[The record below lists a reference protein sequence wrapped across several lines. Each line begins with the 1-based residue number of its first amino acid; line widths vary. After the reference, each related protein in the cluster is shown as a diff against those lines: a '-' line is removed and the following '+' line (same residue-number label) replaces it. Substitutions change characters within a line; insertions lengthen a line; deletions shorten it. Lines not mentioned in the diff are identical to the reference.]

1 MVIPMTKPGQT
12 PTSFLRFPCLIL
24 LTLVLVTPGR
34 SQSFKP
40 FPDDTT
46 GFASAFSTFMF
57 LSHLNDE
64 QKQEVTRFIGMVSS
78 DSATVT
84 AEKRTRILYTLNRLK
99 SRRAKQ
105 TPYFL
110 DYIGTVLYLTD
121 KNTDDSYFDNWDK
134 GLVSFLDNQ
143 NTQLRYI
150 RKYLSGVLNF
160 LKFYDLANNQAVT
173 WSVKPTTYQFQFQNG
188 FFIRVGKTTLTCYA
202 QGDSI
207 MIHETSG
214 KYDPYNSIWYGESGK
229 VTWERAGYPRDSV
242 FARLPAYKIV
252 LSRNGYHVDSVSF
265 VNRVYF
271 SKPILGTL
279 DDKATHFSA
288 SSKAT
293 FPKFDSYIK
302 HFKIKNLFPNV
313 DYEGGFS
320 MQGAVVKGTG
330 NIYKPA
336 TLRFYRNDTLQV
348 KVRSLFFAIMK
359 DRVSGRKTNVSFF
372 LDRDSIF
379 HPNIAF
385 VYDNNNR
392 EVSLYQTEDPM
403 TQSPYY
409 DTYHKLN
416 IQANRFVW
424 KAEKNRA
431 LFTRLRGTTIGTGK
445 FWSTNFFNA
454 KTYYRLQGMDAMNPL
469 YLLKKFA
476 EWYYSDE
483 FPVEELAK
491 WMKKP
496 EYQVR
501 RLLVHLAVEGFV
513 FYNPETGEVKL
524 KKELYD
530 YLDAFGGK
538 IDYDVMSFLSRTKAP
553 VDNAVIDMHN
563 FDMTIN
569 GVPTIFLS
577 DSQDVAIYPADHRII
592 MHRNRCFSFDGEI
605 QAGMAVLDG
614 KNFFFDYDT
623 FKIDLFQIDS
633 VRLTAYGD
641 SVEDLGNPVP
651 EKIKNTLE
659 VVTGYLYIDNPANK
673 SGRKHYDTFPY
684 FQSIDSSFVF
694 YNKASVYD
702 SIYTRE
708 DFHFIIRPF
717 TLYSLNN
724 LYKKDLIFK
733 GDFVSG
739 KIFPPIP
746 QNLEVQPDNSLGFVS
761 QMPEEGI
768 PLYNGKGRFFNDV
781 ELSNQGLQGAG
792 KLKYLTTTVFSDHFS
807 FFPDS
812 MVTGA
817 HDLTVEATHEGTRY
831 PDVKARD
838 VSVKWLPKENTFH
851 IHKKSTDIS
860 LFDTLFNLDG
870 DIILTPDYLTAQ
882 GTILFPGSEVT
893 SGNFLL
899 TDTHVAA
906 DTSDFVLSG
915 TNPGENDRMHAFR
928 TRSDFDVPARTAR
941 FESLFD
947 TLHIEFPD
955 MQWITSLD
963 AFTFDFG
970 NERIYLRNN
979 KTSDDAYLLGNNPAI
994 ISGKWVKMPTFISLY
1009 PPADTLGFYS
1019 DSATFDLTQG
1029 NIKTFHTAFV
1039 EVADALLYPDSMSV
1053 RIGPNGYLNELEDAR
1068 LVAANTYTLDS
1079 ARLKIY
1085 SRKSFEGSGLYK
1097 YTEEN
1102 GETEN
1107 IFFTDIR
1114 VDNSLHTHAETD
1126 LPPEIHFMLSPAFA
1140 YTGKVEL
1147 SSNREHLWFTGGAK
1161 AVHPCREIP
1170 GHFLAFSSEIDPNNV
1185 LIPVEEQMLDIHKKK
1200 IYSGHF
1206 ITNDSTH
1213 IYPAFLSSRKNYSD
1227 TPISS
1232 AQGVLSYDKKSGE
1245 YRIGSEEKVH
1255 DPSVSGNYL
1264 SLDRNNCRLY
1274 GEGMLN
1280 LGVRFGRLKI
1290 ITPGTILQSPGDSN
1304 KINLHVMIGLDF
1316 YFDPE
1321 ALNIMAGEIDSLTSL
1336 TPVDIRSDWYD
1347 RILGL
1352 LGPSSKTSKADIQE
1366 MKMFGQLPVVPKE
1379 QKHTLF
1385 LSDVTLEWNHE
1396 TGSYVSVGK
1405 IGLGNIDGHPLNVAV
1420 NGYLEIQ
1427 KKRSGDIFDL
1437 YLKLSKRNYYY
1448 FAYTP
1453 GVLQAISS
1461 NNNFM
1466 KILASLKE
1474 SKRKLRSGGNQPPYI
1489 FMAGVERKKIMFLR
1503 KMQMI
1508 RENNPSE

>member
-1 MVIPMTKPGQT
+1 MVIPMTEPDHT
-12 PTSFLRFPCLIL
+12 PASFLRFLFLIL
-24 LTLVLVTPGR
+24 LTFLLGTPGR
-34 SQSFKP
+34 SQSSKP
-40 FPDDTT
+40 FPEDTT
-46 GFASAFSTFMF
+46 GFASAFSSFMS
-57 LSHLNDE
+57 LSHLNEE
-64 QKQEVTRFIGMVSS
+64 QKQEVSRFIGMISS

-84 AEKRTRILYTLNRLK
+84 AEKRARILYILNRLK

-105 TPYFL
+105 TPYFM
-110 DYIGTVLYLTD
+110 DYIGTVLYLSD
-121 KNTDDSYFDNWDK
+121 KYPDDSYFDNWDN
-134 GLVSFLDNQ
+134 GLVYFLDNQ
-143 NTQLRYI
+143 HSQLRYI
-150 RKYLSGVLNF
+150 QKYLSGVLNF
-160 LKFYDLANNQAVT
+160 LKSYDLANNRAVRWT
-173 WSVKPTTYQFQFQNG
+173 VKPTSYQFRFQNG
-188 FFIRVGKTTLTCYA
+188 FFIQVGKTTLTCYA
-202 QGDSI
+202 QRDSI
-207 MIHETSG
+207 MIDETSG
-214 KYDPYNSIWYGESGK
+214 KYDPYHAVWYGESGK
-229 VTWERAGYPRDSV
+229 VTWERSGYPGDSV
-242 FARLPAYKIV
+242 FARLPAYTITLTK
-252 LSRNGYHVDSVSF
+252 NGYHIDSVSF

-271 SKPILGTL
+271 SQPILGTF
-279 DDKATHFSA
+279 DDKTTHISA
-288 SSKAT
+288 SSRAT

-336 TLRFYRNDTLQV
+336 TLCFYRNDTLQL

-359 DRVSGRKTNVSFF
+359 DRVSGRKTNVAFF

-385 VYDNNNR
+385 VYDNKNR

-424 KAEKNRA
+424 KAEENRA

-454 KTYYRLQGMDAMNPL
+454 KTYYRMQAMDAMNPL
-469 YLLKKFA
+469 YLLKKFS

-483 FPVEELAK
+483 FPVDELAK

-538 IDYDVMSFLSRTKAP
+538 IDYDVMSFLSRTRAP

-577 DSQDVAIYPADHRII
+577 DSQDVAIYPAGHRII

-633 VRLTAYGD
+633 VRLTAFGD
-641 SVEDLGNPVP
+641 SVDDLGNPVP

-659 VVTGYLYIDNPANK
+659 VVTGYLYIDNPDNK
-673 SGRKHYDTFPY
+673 SGRKHYDKFPY

-702 SIYTRE
+702 SIYTRK

-724 LYKKDLIFK
+724 LYKKDLVFK

-761 QMPEEGI
+761 QLPEDGI
-768 PLYNGKGRFFNDV
+768 PVYNGKGRFFNDV
-781 ELSNQGLQGAG
+781 GLSNQGLEGAG
-792 KLKYLTTTVFSDHFS
+792 KLKYLTTTVLSDHFS

-812 MVTGA
+812 MVADA
-817 HDLTVEATHEGTRY
+817 HDLTVAATHEGTRY

-838 VSVKWLPKENTFH
+838 VSVKWLPKEDTFH
-851 IHKKSTDIS
+851 IHKTSADIS
-860 LFDTLFNLDG
+860 LFDTLFRLDG
-870 DIILTPDYLTAQ
+870 DMILTPDYLSAE
-882 GTILFPGSEVT
+882 GTLLFPGAEVS

-899 TDTHVAA
+899 TDTHAAA
-906 DTSDFVLSG
+906 DTSDFIL
-915 TNPGENDRMHAFR
+915 PGINRRENDRMHAFR
-928 TRSDFDVPARTAR
+928 TRSDINVPEQTAR
-941 FESLFD
+941 FESLYD

-955 MQWITSLD
+955 IQWITSLD
-963 AFTFDFG
+963 AFTFDYG
-970 NERIYLRNN
+970 NKQIFLTNH
-979 KTSDDAYLLGNNPAI
+979 KTSDDPYLLGNDPAL
-994 ISGKWVKMPTFISLY
+994 ISGKWLKMPTFISLY
-1009 PPADTLGFYS
+1009 PQADTLGFYS
-1019 DSATFDLTQG
+1019 DSAVFNVSQG
-1029 NIKTFHTAFV
+1029 TIQAFHTTFV
-1039 EVADALLYPDSMSV
+1039 EVADALLYPDDTSV
-1053 RIGPNGYLNELEDAR
+1053 GIGPNGYLKQLKDAR

-1079 ARLKIY
+1079 ARLDIY

-1097 YTEEN
+1097 YTQEN
-1102 GETEN
+1102 GETED

-1114 VDNSLHTHAETD
+1114 VDDSLHTRAETT
-1126 LPPEIHFMLSPAFA
+1126 LSPETHFMLSPDFA
-1140 YTGKVEL
+1140 YTGKVKL
-1147 SSNREHLWFTGGAK
+1147 SSNREHLLFTGGVK
-1161 AVHPCREIP
+1161 VVHPCRDIRD
-1170 GHFLAFSSEIDPNNV
+1170 HYLAFSTEIDPNNI
-1185 LIPVEEQMLDIHKKK
+1185 LIPVGEQMLDMHKKK

-1227 TPISS
+1227 TPVSS

-1264 SLDRNNCRLY
+1264 SLDRNYCKLY
-1274 GEGMLN
+1274 GEGLLN
-1280 LGVRFGRLKI
+1280 LGVRFGRVKI
-1290 ITPGTILQSPGDSN
+1290 ISPGTILQEMDDSN
-1304 KINLHVMIGLDF
+1304 KISLHVMIGLDF

-1336 TPVDIRSDWYD
+1336 EPVDIRSDWYE

-1366 MKMFGQLPVVPKE
+1366 MKMFGQLPAVPEE

-1405 IGLGNIDGHPLNVAV
+1405 IGLGNIDGHPLNVTV
-1420 NGYLEIQ
+1420 DGYLEVQ

-1437 YLKLSKRNYYY
+1437 YLKLSSRNYYY

-1461 NNNFM
+1461 NGNFM
-1466 KILASLKE
+1466 NLLTSLKE
-1474 SKRKLRSGGNQPPYI
+1474 SKRKLRSGGNLAPYI
-1489 FMAGVERKKIMFLR
+1489 FMAGVERKKVMFLR
-1503 KMQMI
+1503 KMQML
-1508 RENNPSE
+1508 REKNPSE